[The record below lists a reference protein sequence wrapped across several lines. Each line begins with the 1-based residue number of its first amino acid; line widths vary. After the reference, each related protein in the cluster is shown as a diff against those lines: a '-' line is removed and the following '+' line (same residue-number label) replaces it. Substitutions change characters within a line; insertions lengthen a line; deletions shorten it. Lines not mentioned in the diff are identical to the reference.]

1 MYHSLIGYHSKFS
14 NITKYLTRASRSNT
28 TRTHRYGATIQA
40 AILDKTIGDAG
51 QDVLLIDVAPLS
63 LGIETAG
70 GVMTVLIGRNTQVPT
85 HTSKTFTTHEDNQ
98 KSMLIQVFEGE
109 RPMTHQN
116 NLLGKFELTDLPK
129 MPRGVRFFSAFH
141 FDR

>member
-1 MYHSLIGYHSKFS
+1 
-14 NITKYLTRASRSNT
+14 
-28 TRTHRYGATIQA
+28 
-40 AILDKTIGDAG
+40 
-51 QDVLLIDVAPLS
+51 
-63 LGIETAG
+63 
-70 GVMTVLIGRNTQVPT
+70 MTVLIGRNTQVPT

-129 MPRGVRFFSAFH
+129 MPRGVRFLFILIVDESTTTFNTGTQSKRH
-141 FDR
+141 IQFGRKRCLGCHCKRGKYQG

>member
-1 MYHSLIGYHSKFS
+1 MRLWRTFTFSFSLLYTLLSFEHT
-14 NITKYLTRASRSNT
+14 N
-28 TRTHRYGATIQA
+28 RYGATIQA

-129 MPRGVRFFSAFH
+129 MPRGVRFLFISIL
-141 FDR
+141 